1 MLVAVNFHYVRPSFD
16 APHPSIHGLTP
27 SQFEAQLDVLSQAGT
42 FVSASEV
49 RERMRGGKLPE
60 RSILITFDDGLREQF
75 DHALPVLN
83 KLGIPALYFI
93 NTAPNVEER
102 VLTVHQI
109 HLLRSVVSPSDFL
122 AMLQRAAAKKGIE
135 LGGDVPGDLARA
147 QYPYDT
153 EEAARL
159 KYLLNACLT
168 EAQRSVLAD
177 LCFAEVFPRREA
189 KMARELYMDPGQIR
203 ALEGSIG
210 SHTHAHLALGL
221 IGEDA
226 ARSEIES
233 SMTHLEV
240 WLGRRPFAVSYP
252 YGSREICTK
261 RVGELTAA
269 SGADFA
275 FTMERA
281 ANRTFASPYH
291 LTRIDCNDAP
301 GGKSCKFGP
310 EELFDA
316 LPEPSWFPN

>member
-16 APHPSIHGLTP
+16 AAYPSIHGLTP
-27 SQFEAQLDVLSQAGT
+27 AQFEAQLKVLSRAGT
-42 FVSASEV
+42 FVSASQV
-49 RERMRGGKLPE
+49 RDRVRGGKLPE

-75 DHALPVLN
+75 EHALPVLK
-83 KLGIPALYFI
+83 KLGVPALFFI
-93 NTAPNVEER
+93 NTAPNIEGR

-109 HLLRSVVSPSDFL
+109 HLLRSVVSPADFL
-122 AMLQRAAAKKGIE
+122 AMLQRAAVKKGIE
-135 LGGDVPGDLARA
+135 LNGTVPADLARA

-177 LCFAEVFPRREA
+177 LCFAEVFPGRELT
-189 KMARELYMDPGQIR
+189 MARDLYMSPEQIR
-203 ALEGSIG
+203 QLDGSIG

-221 IGEDA
+221 IGEEA

-233 SMTHLEV
+233 SMTHLEG
-240 WLGRRPFAVSYP
+240 WLGQRPFALSYP

-275 FTMERA
+275 FTMERGV
-281 ANRTFASPYH
+281 NRTFASPHH

-316 LPEPSWFPN
+316 LPEPGWFPN

>member
-16 APHPSIHGLTP
+16 AAYPSIHGLTP
-27 SQFEAQLDVLSQAGT
+27 AQFEAQLKVLGRAGT
-42 FVSASEV
+42 FVSASQV
-49 RERMRGGKLPE
+49 RDRVLGGKLPE
-60 RSILITFDDGLREQF
+60 RSVLITFDDGLREQF
-75 DHALPVLN
+75 EHALPVLK
-83 KLGIPALYFI
+83 KLGIPALFFI
-93 NTAPNVEER
+93 NTAPNIEGR

-109 HLLRSVVSPSDFL
+109 HLLRSVVSPADFL
-122 AMLQRAAAKKGIE
+122 AMLQRAAVKKGIE
-135 LGGDVPGDLARA
+135 LNGTVPADLARA

-177 LCFAEVFPRREA
+177 LCFAEVFPGRESA
-189 KMARELYMDPGQIR
+189 MARDLYMSPEQIR
-203 ALEGSIG
+203 QLDGSIG

-221 IGEDA
+221 IGEEA

-233 SMTHLEV
+233 SMTHLEG
-240 WLGRRPFAVSYP
+240 WLGQRPFALSYP

-275 FTMERA
+275 FTMERGV
-281 ANRTFASPYH
+281 NRTFASPHH

-316 LPEPSWFPN
+316 LPEPGWFPN

>member
-16 APHPSIHGLTP
+16 APYPSIHGLTP
-27 SQFEAQLDVLSQAGT
+27 AQFEAQLKVLAQAGT
-42 FVSASEV
+42 FVSASQV
-49 RERMRGGKLPE
+49 RERVRGGKLPE

-75 DHALPVLN
+75 EHALPVLQ
-83 KLGIPALYFI
+83 KLDIPALFFI
-93 NTAPNVEER
+93 NTAPNAEGR
-102 VLTVHQI
+102 VLTVHKI
-109 HLLRSVVSPSDFL
+109 HLLRSVVSPQDFF
-122 AMLQRAAAKKGIE
+122 AMLQRAAKVKAIDLGREVSTEKAK
-135 LGGDVPGDLARA
+135 LL
-147 QYPYDT
+147 YPYDT

-159 KYLLNACLT
+159 KYMLNSLLN
-168 EAQRSVLAD
+168 EEQRTALIEI
-177 LCFAEVFPRREA
+177 CFAEVFPGKEA
-189 KMARELYMDPGQIR
+189 KMAGYLYMDREQLR
-203 ALEGSIG
+203 ALDGSIG

-226 ARSEIES
+226 ARNEIES
-233 SMTHLEV
+233 SMKHLEG

-269 SGADFA
+269 AGADFA

-281 ANRTFASPYH
+281 ANRTFASPHH

-301 GGKSCKFGP
+301 GGKTCKFGP

>member
-16 APHPSIHGLTP
+16 AAYPSIHGLTP
-27 SQFEAQLDVLSQAGT
+27 AQFEAQLKVLSRAGT
-42 FVSASEV
+42 FVSASQV
-49 RERMRGGKLPE
+49 RDRVRGGKLPE

-75 DHALPVLN
+75 EHALPVLK
-83 KLGIPALYFI
+83 KLGVPALFFI
-93 NTAPNVEER
+93 NTAPNIEGR

-109 HLLRSVVSPSDFL
+109 HLLRSVVSPVDFL
-122 AMLQRAAAKKGIE
+122 AMLQRAAVAKGIE
-135 LGGDVPGDLARA
+135 LGGTVPSDLARA

-177 LCFAEVFPRREA
+177 LCFAEVFPGRESA
-189 KMARELYMDPGQIR
+189 MARDLYMNPEQIR
-203 ALEGSIG
+203 QLDGSIG

-221 IGEDA
+221 IGEEA

-233 SMTHLEV
+233 SMTHLEG
-240 WLGRRPFAVSYP
+240 WLGQRPFALSYP

-269 SGADFA
+269 AGADFA

-281 ANRTFASPYH
+281 VNRTFASPHH

-301 GGKSCKFGP
+301 GGKSCNFGP

>member
-16 APHPSIHGLTP
+16 AAYPSIHGLTP
-27 SQFEAQLDVLSQAGT
+27 AQFEAQLKVLSRAGT
-42 FVSASEV
+42 FVSASQV
-49 RERMRGGKLPE
+49 RDRVLGGKLPE
-60 RSILITFDDGLREQF
+60 HSVLITFDDGLREQF
-75 DHALPVLN
+75 EHALPVLK
-83 KLGIPALYFI
+83 KLGVPALFFI
-93 NTAPNVEER
+93 NTAPNIEGR

-109 HLLRSVVSPSDFL
+109 HLLRSVVSPVDFL
-122 AMLQRAAAKKGIE
+122 AMLQRAAVKKGIE
-135 LGGDVPGDLARA
+135 LNGTVPADLARA

-177 LCFAEVFPRREA
+177 LCFAEVFPGRESA
-189 KMARELYMDPGQIR
+189 MARDLYMSPEQIR
-203 ALEGSIG
+203 QLDGSIG

-221 IGEDA
+221 IGEEA

-233 SMTHLEV
+233 SMTHLET
-240 WLGRRPFAVSYP
+240 WLGQRPFALSYP

-269 SGADFA
+269 AGADFA

-281 ANRTFASPYH
+281 ANRTFASPHH

>member
-16 APHPSIHGLTP
+16 APYPSIHGLTP
-27 SQFEAQLDVLSQAGT
+27 AQFEAQLKVLGRAGN
-42 FVSASEV
+42 FVSASQV
-49 RERMRGGKLPE
+49 RERVRGGKLPE
-60 RSILITFDDGLREQF
+60 RSVLVTFDDGLREQF
-75 DHALPVLN
+75 EHALPVLK
-83 KLGIPALYFI
+83 KLGIPALFFI
-93 NTAPNVEER
+93 NTAPNVEGR

-109 HLLRSVVSPSDFL
+109 HLLRSVVSPVDFL
-122 AMLQRAAAKKGIE
+122 AMLQRAAVAKGIE
-135 LGGDVPGDLARA
+135 LGGTVPVDLACA

-168 EAQRSVLAD
+168 EAQRSALAD
-177 LCFAEVFPRREA
+177 LCFAEVFPGRGA
-189 KMARELYMDPGQIR
+189 KMARDLYMDAGQIH
-203 ALEGSIG
+203 ALDGSIG

-221 IGEDA
+221 IGEEA
-226 ARSEIES
+226 ACREIES
-233 SMTHLEV
+233 SMTHLEG
-240 WLGRRPFAVSYP
+240 WLERRPFAVSYP

-269 SGADFA
+269 AGADFA

-281 ANRTFASPYH
+281 VNRTFASPHH

-301 GGKSCKFGP
+301 GGKSCKFGS
-310 EELFDA
+310 EEMFDA